1 MIVCYLGPFDPDLT
15 RNRVI
20 IKGLLQNNVELVQC
34 NTIPSKKR
42 VIDWMKVLKY
52 LGSRYDVIMIGA
64 RGDYY
69 NQPLVPIVKSLTKT
83 PVVFDSMLTLYETQV
98 IDRQRVGVSSFK
110 ANLWRLLDGSALRRA
125 DLVLSDTEAHLR
137 YYSNFY
143 KESITKFRRVLIGT
157 DDDVFYPR
165 DFKKENDDFL
175 VMYWGNYIP
184 LHGIEYIVKAAKLL
198 ENHVDIK
205 FELIGSGQMRQS
217 CLAMSKALGLKN
229 ISFNNTYVP
238 FEKLPS
244 CVVKADVTLGNFGNS
259 QKSKRVITCKAVD
272 SIAMGKPLIT
282 GDSPAAREVFKH
294 LDNCCLVP
302 MANPRALAKA
312 ILELRNNENLR
323 RKIGQNGYK
332 LFKERLS
339 PKIIGKH
346 LKSDLIELIE
356 SKR

>member
-20 IKGLLQNNVELVQC
+20 IKGLLQNKVELVLC
-34 NTIPSKKR
+34 NTIASKKR

-52 LGSRYDVIMIGA
+52 LRSKYDVIMIGA

-98 IDRQRVGVSSFK
+98 VDRQTVGLGSFK
-110 ANLWRLLDGSALRRA
+110 ANIWQLLDDLALRRA
-125 DLVLSDTEAHLR
+125 DLILSDTEAHLK

-143 KESITKFRRVLIGT
+143 GESITKFRRVLIGT

-165 DFKKENDDFL
+165 EIQKENDDFL

-184 LHGIEYIVKAAKLL
+184 LHGIENIVKAAKLL
-198 ENHVDIK
+198 EDHTDIK
-205 FELIGSGQMRQS
+205 FELRGSGQMYKS
-217 CLAMSKALGLKN
+217 CLTMSKTLGLRN
-229 ISFNNTYVP
+229 ISFNNKWVP
-238 FEKLPS
+238 AEKLPV
-244 CVVKADVTLGNFGNS
+244 CIAKADVTLGNFGNS
-259 QKSKRVITCKAVD
+259 QKAKRVITCKAVD

-282 GDSPAAREVFKH
+282 GDSPAAREVFTH
-294 LDNCCLVP
+294 LCNCYLVP
-302 MANPRALAKA
+302 MAHPQALANA
-312 ILELRNNENLR
+312 ILELKNNENLR
-323 RKIGQNGYK
+323 RKIGQNGYR

-339 PKIIGKH
+339 PKIIGRQ
-346 LKSDLIELIE
+346 LKSDLVELVE
-356 SKR
+356 RKR